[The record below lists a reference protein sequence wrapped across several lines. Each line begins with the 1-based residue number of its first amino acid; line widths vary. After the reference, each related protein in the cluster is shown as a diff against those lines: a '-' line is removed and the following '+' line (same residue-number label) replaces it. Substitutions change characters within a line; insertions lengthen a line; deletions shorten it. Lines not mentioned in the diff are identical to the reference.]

1 MFGVVV
7 RLLRIELV
15 LVVRVRIMGLW
26 LGFTLRD
33 SH

>member
-1 MFGVVV
+1 VFGVVV

-15 LVVRVRIMGLW
+15 LVVRVRIIGLW